1 MLPSRRTDHQT
12 HSRVAVVGK
21 RSIWGIVEV
30 FHKRGIL
37 SWPAYRKDG
46 RTDGRAQFRP
56 LARKILWEAYGVQ
69 PMKCHALNIA
79 SYTTPVSQ
87 RDNYVRNIIVKVT
100 QIYICIFVWFCH
112 FHMLSIHTLRPPPF
126 FFISSVIMCL
136 LHARQYTLNFQ
147 NTKMLY
153 VVCSTPG
160 TCSTI
165 YELKIKHSFSSNYN
179 LMIPSVYTYHGNT
192 PVKIVKWFNQYYFL

>member
-12 HSRVAVVGK
+12 HSRVAVAGK

-126 FFISSVIMCL
+126 FFYLFSNYVLASCETVYTQFPKYKDAIRGV
-136 LHARQYTLNFQ
+136 QYTWDMFHYLW
-147 NTKMLY
+147 T
-153 VVCSTPG
+153 
-160 TCSTI
+160 
-165 YELKIKHSFSSNYN
+165 
-179 LMIPSVYTYHGNT
+179 
-192 PVKIVKWFNQYYFL
+192 